1 MACSFWRALADC
13 GANRLGGRGILRGCG
28 GLRVGARL
36 RQLQRHGREPARTAD
51 HLHGSTRRTRRNDAN
66 HRVVVARKDGAV
78 VAQHGARDAPELPAC
93 FGIVGNDRLIV
104 DISRGHHKHRRFRDA
119 HFLKGTGEIVQQKE
133 LNRSGGEHD
142 AELGQLVGK
151 ARSKR
156 HALTLLQQ
164 HDRTRRIGERL
175 LLLGRH
181 LANAAR
187 CLGVRH
193 HDRERLAAAAL
204 SLAKPSD
211 RLGVAR
217 IAHQMEPAEPLHG
230 HDLPGAQQL
239 DRPRDE
245 SIRGLARFS
254 PGDAPA
260 IGKLIGGHVPRP
272 ARREA
277 LAQRRLAVGTPRQR
291 KVRAAFEARVRLRVE
306 AAVERVGV
314 FGSTALAHG
323 EILHRR
329 ARAIVGKRVDD
340 GEARPAIGTV
350 DEGVAEAAVVRVEQ
364 FRRAVVA
371 GGQISRHERGLLHR
385 GVVREADLKRVEVL
399 KGHFLKLDF
408 LHLRRRGSV
417 LGKLDHELVEQAAL
431 PFRMDVHAIR
441 RVQDPSIDQVFFRHS
456 VDKGTKPDPLDDS
469 RHMNIERLNH
479 ASHPQK
485 LRQYRKPRPS
495 CDGRGANQ
503 QDPTARPESRE

>member
-1 MACSFWRALADC
+1 M
-13 GANRLGGRGILRGCG
+13 
-28 GLRVGARL
+28 
-36 RQLQRHGREPARTAD
+36 
-51 HLHGSTRRTRRNDAN
+51 
-66 HRVVVARKDGAV
+66 
-78 VAQHGARDAPELPAC
+78 
-93 FGIVGNDRLIV
+93 

-119 HFLKGTGEIVQQKE
+119 HFLKGAGEIVQQEE
-133 LNRSGGEHD
+133 LHRGGGEHD
-142 AELGQLVGK
+142 AQLGQLVGK
-151 ARSKR
+151 ACSKR
-156 HALTLLQQ
+156 RARTLLQQ
-164 HDRTRRIGERL
+164 HDRTRRIGEGL

-181 LANAAR
+181 LADAAHR
-187 CLGVRH
+187 LGVRH

-217 IAHQMEPAEPLHG
+217 VAHQVEPAEPLHG
-230 HDLPGAQQL
+230 HDLPGAEQL

-245 SIRGLARFS
+245 GIRGLARFS

-272 ARREA
+272 ARREI
-277 LAQRRLAVGTPRQR
+277 LAWRRLAVGAPCQR
-291 KVRAAFEARVRLRVE
+291 KVRTALEARVRLRVE

-314 FGSTALAHG
+314 FGGATLAHG
-323 EILHRR
+323 EILHGR
-329 ARAIVGKRVDD
+329 ARAIVGQRVDD

-371 GGQISRHERGLLHR
+371 SGQISRHERGLLYR
-385 GVVREADLKRVEVL
+385 SIVREANLERVEVL
-399 KGHFLKLDF
+399 EGHFLKLDF

-431 PFRMDVHAIR
+431 PFRMDAHAIR
-441 RVQDPSIDQVFFRHS
+441 RVQDPSVDQVFFRHS

-469 RHMNIERLNH
+469 LHMNIERLDH

>member
-1 MACSFWRALADC
+1 MVMLHLDQRDIELSRLLARPFRSEILGVRVAGKARRAQLEKLLEAAFRVEPGIESFSVFQIAHMLGDERLRTANESEGTFLLRACRKEHRGDRSSFVARSFGRALMSS
-13 GANRLGGRGILRGCG
+13 GASRLGGRGILRGCG
-28 GLRVGARL
+28 SLWVDGGFRVGARL

-51 HLHGSTRRTRRNDAN
+51 HLHGSARRTRRDDAN
-66 HRVVVARKDGAV
+66 HRIVVARKDGAV
-78 VAQHGARDAPELPAC
+78 VAQHGARDVPELPAC

-142 AELGQLVGK
+142 TELRQLVGK

-164 HDRTRRIGERL
+164 HDRTRRIGEGL
-175 LLLGRH
+175 FFLGRH
-181 LANAAR
+181 LTDAAHR
-187 CLGVRH
+187 LGVRH

-217 IAHQMEPAEPLHG
+217 VAHQVKPAEPLHG
-230 HDLPGAQQL
+230 HNLSGAQQL

-245 SIRGLARFS
+245 GIRGLARLS

-260 IGKLIGGHVPRP
+260 VGKRIGGRVSRP
-272 ARREA
+272 ARREV
-277 LAQRRLAVGTPRQR
+277 LAWRRLAVGAPCQR
-291 KVRAAFEARVRLRVE
+291 KVRTALEARVRLRVE

-364 FRRAVVA
+364 LRRAVVA
-371 GGQISRHERGLLHR
+371 GGQIG
-385 GVVREADLKRVEVL
+385 
-399 KGHFLKLDF
+399 
-408 LHLRRRGSV
+408 
-417 LGKLDHELVEQAAL
+417 
-431 PFRMDVHAIR
+431 
-441 RVQDPSIDQVFFRHS
+441 
-456 VDKGTKPDPLDDS
+456 
-469 RHMNIERLNH
+469 
-479 ASHPQK
+479 
-485 LRQYRKPRPS
+485 
-495 CDGRGANQ
+495 
-503 QDPTARPESRE
+503 